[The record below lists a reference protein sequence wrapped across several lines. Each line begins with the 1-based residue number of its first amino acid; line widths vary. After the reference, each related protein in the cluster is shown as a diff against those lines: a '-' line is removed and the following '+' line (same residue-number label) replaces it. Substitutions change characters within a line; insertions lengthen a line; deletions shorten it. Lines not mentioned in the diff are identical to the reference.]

1 MAKEWNVDLW
11 GEESIVETN
20 KCALVDCNNP
30 RDNAGNGKYHKLCAS
45 HHKAKYKMADWE
57 YKIYRK
63 DFCENIDGR
72 LGFKCNATII
82 MDAQL
87 TVDHK
92 DGDNEHHHISNLQ
105 TLCFNCHAVKTRI
118 NGDNIRKECRPSEE
132 QIKLRWESF
141 LKDLE
146 K

>member
-11 GEESIVETN
+11 GEKSIIETN
-20 KCALVDCNNP
+20 KCAIRDCDNP
-30 RDNAGNGKYHKLCAS
+30 RDNAGNGNYHSLCAS

-63 DFCENIDGR
+63 EYCENIDGR
-72 LGFKCNATII
+72 LGFKCTATII

-92 DGDNEHHHISNLQ
+92 DGDNERHHPTNLQ
-105 TLCFNCHAVKTRI
+105 TLCFNCHAVKTKI
-118 NGDNIRKECRPSEE
+118 NGDNISKKYRPSEE

-141 LKDLE
+141 WESLK
-146 K
+146 